1 MPSIVPAPHKTQILV
16 VEDEFLIREMICDA
30 LEDCG
35 FETIGVAAAE
45 DALGLALMEVPFDLL
60 FTDIDL
66 GGPMNGWELA
76 ETLREM
82 RPNLPVAYTSG
93 GIVRDRSLM
102 VAGGIFFPKPYGI
115 DRVCAQVEEM
125 CRTAMNASFSRAP
138 QSAAYSARALAP
150 A

>member
-1 MPSIVPAPHKTQILV
+1 MPSIVPALHKPQILV

-45 DALGLALMEVPFDLL
+45 DALGLALTNVPFDVL

-66 GGPMNGWELA
+66 GGPMDGWELA

-102 VAGGIFFPKPYGI
+102 VAGAVFFPKPYGI
-115 DRVCAQVEEM
+115 DRVCAHVEEM
-125 CRTAMNASFSRAP
+125 CRMAMNADFSVVP
-138 QSAAYSARALAP
+138 QASACSAP
-150 A
+150 APVPA